1 MKMKRLGKKGKAK
14 SQICHPS
21 NVLQLMP
28 ILFEFENQN
37 KHSSFLRSKYDMKDR
52 LQLL

>member
-28 ILFEFENQN
+28 ILFEFENLGA
-37 KHSSFLRSKYDMKDR
+37 KAACKMLMKLIR
-52 LQLL
+52 G